1 MFRVE
6 NIESPRSGR
15 PVANQF
21 EVIMDTTVGR
31 VILFQSFGQ
40 KEQEYPLTKK
50 IYPIQA
56 FTHRGTA

>member
-21 EVIMDTTVGR
+21 EVIMDTAVGACCFISVLR
-31 VILFQSFGQ
+31 DTDCYDSAL
-40 KEQEYPLTKK
+40 
-50 IYPIQA
+50 
-56 FTHRGTA
+56 

>member
-21 EVIMDTTVGR
+21 KEWLEALNNQA
-31 VILFQSFGQ
+31 LFNDLLL
-40 KEQEYPLTKK
+40 KEKERQGVSTK
-50 IYPIQA
+50 
-56 FTHRGTA
+56 